1 MERLRGRQ
9 DAADGVAR
17 ARPDDVDLVPPAG
30 ADADAQRRPPER
42 PVGPAH
48 GPAVGD
54 VEPRDDH
61 EGRVGVQP
69 ERVVHRQREHDALLV
84 LVAPREREVDARR
97 VARGA
102 SAAAIARVQAAS
114 QPSYT
119 TPVTAT
125 AYPAAL
131 SGPIMYLLI
140 DSTCQSWF
148 A

>member
-1 MERLRGRQ
+1 M
-9 DAADGVAR
+9 
-17 ARPDDVDLVPPAG
+17 
-30 ADADAQRRPPER
+30 
-42 PVGPAH
+42 
-48 GPAVGD
+48 
-54 VEPRDDH
+54 
-61 EGRVGVQP
+61 QP

-97 VARGA
+97 VASLAGA

-114 QPSYT
+114 QPAYT

-131 SGPIMYLLI
+131 SGSITYLLI

>member
-30 ADADAQRRPPER
+30 AEADAQRRPPER

-48 GPAVGD
+48 GPAIGH

-84 LVAPREREVDARR
+84 LVAPGSAKSMR
-97 VARGA
+97 VALLAGA

-131 SGPIMYLLI
+131 SGSITYLLI

>member
-1 MERLRGRQ
+1 M
-9 DAADGVAR
+9 
-17 ARPDDVDLVPPAG
+17 
-30 ADADAQRRPPER
+30 
-42 PVGPAH
+42 
-48 GPAVGD
+48 
-54 VEPRDDH
+54 
-61 EGRVGVQP
+61 
-69 ERVVHRQREHDALLV
+69 
-84 LVAPREREVDARR
+84 R
-97 VARGA
+97 VASLAGA